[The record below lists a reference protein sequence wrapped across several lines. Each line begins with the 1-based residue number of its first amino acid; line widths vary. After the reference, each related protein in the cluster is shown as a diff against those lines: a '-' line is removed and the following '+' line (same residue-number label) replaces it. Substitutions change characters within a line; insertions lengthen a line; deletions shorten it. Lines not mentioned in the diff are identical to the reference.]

1 MDWGHRR
8 HGSTADVGLPEMV
21 GFALGAGAMATAM
34 AALEANL
41 SGSQTARRL
50 VREGL
55 TAELHR
61 VAADLV
67 PRVMAMENPLDAV
80 LHRAPPWAIPVQ
92 RTGPGDADHGAKIVS
107 ARDGNLESCRGKQ
120 GES

>member
-8 HGSTADVGLPEMV
+8 HAPATDVGLPEVV

-41 SGSQTARRL
+41 SSSERARRL

-67 PRVMAMENPLDAV
+67 PRVMAMENPLDAARLYFPRPV
-80 LHRAPPWAIPVQ
+80 IPAQRSGPP
-92 RTGPGDADHGAKIVS
+92 ADHDVMIDSEG
-107 ARDGNLESCRGKQ
+107 DGNLESCRVRQ

>member
-8 HGSTADVGLPEMV
+8 HGSTIDVGLPEVV

-34 AALEANL
+34 AAIEANL
-41 SGSQTARRL
+41 SASETARRL
-50 VREGL
+50 VRDGI
-55 TAELHR
+55 TAEFHR

-67 PRVMAMENPLDAV
+67 PRVMAMENPLEPV
-80 LHRAPPWAIPVQ
+80 LHRLPRPAIPTQ
-92 RTGPGDADHGAKIVS
+92 RSRADHEVMIVS
-107 ARDGNLESCRGKQ
+107 ERDGNLESCRGRQ